1 MHALNLDKGRDELVA
16 LVATARVVAVD
27 HRIGMLIRPPFFV
40 KDREIVEGLLRL
52 RQIVD
57 RLAGLLT
64 LAATYAAG
72 EIDQTC
78 KRVRRCPRLP
88 CPGRLNGCGNTRP
101 CSPRHGKKTPSAEFH
116 VHSLLVMKIVSQ
128 SYQELCQRILSR
140 TPRLAVLLQKTFCSR
155 SCTNNPAF
163 CILNGIDLNNCH
175 EGFTGGAI
183 IAPSWTHL
191 ITNHNYWFIRHK
203 FYGFAGPYES

>member
-40 KDREIVEGLLRL
+40 KNREIVEGLLRL

-116 VHSLLVMKIVSQ
+116 VHSLLVIKIVSQ

-140 TPRLAVLLQKTFCSR
+140 TPPARCAAAEDVLLKVLHKQSSFLHPERHRFEQLSR
-155 SCTNNPAF
+155 RIYRWS
-163 CILNGIDLNNCH
+163 NNCTILDT
-175 EGFTGGAI
+175 FD
-183 IAPSWTHL
+183 
-191 ITNHNYWFIRHK
+191 HK
-203 FYGFAGPYES
+203 P